1 MSSNIKQI
9 DIEEAYIKLDNPIDD
24 TYLIPVI
31 SQEIITDGKI
41 INKTNI
47 EEQVINNSNY
57 NLIKKY
63 KIIIENFTYIT
74 VKTIYYKTI
83 NNQRKIIIDEYTYE
97 NKDYDEI
104 KEKNYVK

>member
-47 EEQVINNSNY
+47 EEEQVINNSNY
-57 NLIKKY
+57 NLIKRY

-74 VKTIYYKTI
+74 IKTIYYKTI
-83 NNQRKIIIDEYTYE
+83 NNQRKIIIDEYTYHM
-97 NKDYDEI
+97 KI
-104 KEKNYVK
+104 KTMMK